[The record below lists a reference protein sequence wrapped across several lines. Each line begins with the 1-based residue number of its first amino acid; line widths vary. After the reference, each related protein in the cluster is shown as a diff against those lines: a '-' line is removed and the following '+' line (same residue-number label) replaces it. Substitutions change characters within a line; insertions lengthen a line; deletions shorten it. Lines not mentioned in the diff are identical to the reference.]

1 MIKSLNQKIE
11 RVLLNNDHFKQDY
24 IEDSQIVKTNKL
36 TVLSQIN
43 DAVIDICMKQMTDKF
58 DDFSNYFYN
67 KIENIENQIKNLQF
81 SLICRGRIVR
91 SNSIDDKIVQINENK
106 VYERFETDIYCKVKS
121 LNEELESKFNEK
133 IYNSIT
139 MQIENLKKEIHSSP
153 QHNNSNNLKP
163 NQNATN
169 KIRHEKKQ
177 SVGNI
182 ISDIFSWKKNDTFN
196 LTKFINDENNHPPSK
211 FADLSGNDIHDI
223 SKVKLII
230 SFNL

>member
-1 MIKSLNQKIE
+1 
-11 RVLLNNDHFKQDY
+11 
-24 IEDSQIVKTNKL
+24 
-36 TVLSQIN
+36 
-43 DAVIDICMKQMTDKF
+43 MKQMTDKF